1 MLRKDFFLIALNKP
15 KGVICTHKDEKNR
28 TRIYD
33 LLPKSLIK
41 HFEGNIHSVG
51 RLDFNSQ
58 GLILLTNNKKV
69 KNYFEKPESKI
80 IRIYKAKVQG
90 HLTNN
95 HLNQIKE
102 GIFVK
107 KIKYKVVSIV
117 LIKQTKTYS
126 WVKIILN
133 EGKNKHIRKIF
144 KKFGFTVTKLIR
156 LQYGPYKLST
166 LNTGQIKWLNLNKS
180 NFT

>member
-90 HLTNN
+90 NLTNN